1 MSWES
6 RAGRIDHDS
15 PVYVWRQIADDLRS
29 QIESG
34 VLSAGSRLP
43 SGPELGEIYGVARL
57 TAIKA
62 VNALRE
68 AGLVTVAPGKG
79 TFVSHPESTN

>member
-6 RAGRIDHDS
+6 RADRVDHES
-15 PVYVWRQIADDLRS
+15 HEHVWQQIADDLRAD
-29 QIESG
+29 IESG
-34 VLSAGSRLP
+34 ELSAGSRLP

-62 VNALRE
+62 VNALRDE
-68 AGLVTVAPGKG
+68 GLLKVLSGKG
-79 TFVSHPESTN
+79 TFVTPKKS